1 MFNRAANLSSVM
13 PGLVPSIC
21 NVSIFNALAD
31 PRHKAEDDDSGWSG
45 VKGSGV
51 PELSRLDY

>member
-1 MFNRAANLSSVM
+1 M